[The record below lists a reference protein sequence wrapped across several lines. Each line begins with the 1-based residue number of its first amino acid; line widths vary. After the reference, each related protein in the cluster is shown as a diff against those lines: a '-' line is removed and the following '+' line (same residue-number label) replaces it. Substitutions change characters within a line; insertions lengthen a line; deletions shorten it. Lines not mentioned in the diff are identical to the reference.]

1 VSLSGFGNTGPRV
14 AEGAY
19 DVTIQALAGWM
30 SLTGGPDEPPT
41 KSGLSLVDFAGGY
54 VAALSLLSAVWQA
67 RRDGA
72 GKDVD
77 VSLFESA
84 LALQTYMATW
94 TGSRAWSAQRI
105 ADSAHQSI
113 VPFQLL
119 PAADGW
125 LMVACAKESLWRKL
139 CDAIERPELTRDL
152 RFSDM
157 AARSR
162 HRVELVTLL
171 KDVFRKRSVSDW
183 INSLSSFDIPCAPV
197 NSLEEAL
204 ADEQSVARG
213 SVVDYDHPVL
223 GRVTTV
229 KSPLGSTMTRPPDR
243 APFLGESTV
252 DVLEN
257 VCGYD
262 SSRIDELGQKG
273 AFGANWRQAP
283 SGMHAR

>member
-1 VSLSGFGNTGPRV
+1 VSLSGFGNIGPRA

-30 SLTGGPDEPPT
+30 SITGGPDEPPT
-41 KSGLSLVDFAGGY
+41 KSGLSLVDFSGGY
-54 VAALSLLSAVWQA
+54 VAALSLLAAVWQA

-77 VSLFESA
+77 LSLFESA

-94 TGSRAWSAQRI
+94 AASRGWSAKRI
-105 ADSAHQSI
+105 AESAHQSI
-113 VPFQLL
+113 VPFQLF

-139 CDAIERPELTRDL
+139 CDAIERPELTADP

-157 AARSR
+157 ANRGL

-171 KDVFRKRSVSDW
+171 KDVFRKRSVRDW
-183 INSLSSFDIPCAPV
+183 IDSLSSFDIPCAPV

-213 SVVDYDHPVL
+213 SLVGYDHPVL
-223 GRVTTV
+223 GHITTV
-229 KSPLGSTMTRPPDR
+229 KSALGSAMTRPPDR

-252 DVLEN
+252 EVLKD

-262 SSRIDELGQKG
+262 TSQIDELTERGV
-273 AFGANWRQAP
+273 FGA
-283 SGMHAR
+283 G